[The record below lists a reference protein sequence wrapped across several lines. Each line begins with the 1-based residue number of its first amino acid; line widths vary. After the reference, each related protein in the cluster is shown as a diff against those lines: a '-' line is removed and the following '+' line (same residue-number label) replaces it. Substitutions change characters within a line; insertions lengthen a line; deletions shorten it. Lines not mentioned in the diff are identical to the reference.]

1 MGFFFFL
8 IHGLFCKFSFKL
20 SLIVIGHV
28 IHLLA
33 LSMCETSSD
42 LLDNLCSP
50 CNVNLGSHVSFQ
62 EEAGVREVEQ
72 P

>member
-1 MGFFFFL
+1 MGFVFFL
-8 IHGLFCKFSFKL
+8 IHGIFCKFSFKL

-33 LSMCETSSD
+33 LSMCEASSD
-42 LLDNLCSP
+42 LLANLCSP